1 MRPEG
6 EETFRKAIRVR
17 TVGEGTLDTL
27 PARATPGSAGLDLRA
42 AIPAPLPIPPGE
54 RRLIGSGIAVDIRD
68 PGVVAIVAS
77 RSGLSLKHGV
87 RVAQGIGVIDSDYH
101 GEIGII
107 LANDGKE
114 PYTVSPGDRIAQ
126 LLFLPVL
133 CADLLLVESFE
144 EETSRGEGGFGHTGS
159 S

>member
-1 MRPEG
+1 MRPE
-6 EETFRKAIRVR
+6 EEPARKVIRVR
-17 TVGEGTLDTL
+17 TVGAGTVETL
-27 PARATPGSAGLDLRA
+27 PSRATPGSAGLDLRA
-42 AIPAPLPIPPGE
+42 AIPAPLSIAPGE

-101 GEIGII
+101 GEVGII
-107 LANDGKE
+107 LSNDGND
-114 PYTVSPGDRIAQ
+114 PYTVHPGDRIAQ

-133 CADLLLVESFE
+133 CADLLPVESFG
-144 EETSRGEGGFGHTGS
+144 EETSRGAGGFGHTGVS
-159 S
+159 